1 MIIAYM
7 TQTIAPVLAFGIFLE
22 IAKHRSNGG
31 TLDVATAFTSLSLFS
46 LLSTPVLSLLRSIP
60 SLMSALGAFA
70 RIQEF
75 LLASNRTD
83 PRVIDP
89 FSAEEGK
96 FLVPDRRSF
105 FTDGISGIS
114 DGRSGVSQDG
124 SMELSQLLPWSWR
137 HPGRD
142 QVIAVQ
148 NGYFGWSDDTE
159 PILRSIDLV
168 CYRSNLTFIV
178 GSVGCGKSTLLKGLL
193 GEMPMMRGNIRLSSS
208 SIAYCS
214 QTPWLVNG
222 TILDN
227 IIGFSQ
233 YDKEWYDKV
242 LYACAL
248 EKDIQQLPQGRHTM
262 IGSRGIT
269 LSGGQKQR
277 LVSVVSPYTSCYTL
291 Q

>member
-1 MIIAYM
+1 M
-7 TQTIAPVLAFGIFLE
+7 TQTIAPVLAFGIFLGV
-22 IAKHRSNGG
+22 ASTRNNGA
-31 TLDVATAFTSLSLFS
+31 TLDVTTAFTSLSLFS

-60 SLMSALGAFA
+60 SLMSALGAFV

-75 LLASNRTD
+75 LLSSNRTD

-89 FSAEEGK
+89 FAAAEDGK
-96 FLVPDRRSF
+96 FLVDRRSF
-105 FTDGISGIS
+105 FSDGRSGIS
-114 DGRSGVSQDG
+114 DGRDGVSQDG
-124 SMELSQLLPWSWR
+124 SMELGQLLPWSWR

-159 PILRSIDLV
+159 PILQSIGLA

-178 GSVGCGKSTLLKGLL
+178 GPVGCGKSTLLKGLL
-193 GEMPMMRGNIRLSSS
+193 GEMPMTRGSIRLSTS

-214 QTPWLVNG
+214 QTPWLING
-222 TILDN
+222 SILDN

-248 EKDIQQLPQGRHTM
+248 EKDIEHLPHGRHTV

-277 LVSVVSPYTSCYTL
+277 LVSH
-291 Q
+291 